1 VNLRS
6 RILLL
11 FVLLAIVPVVI
22 VGFLAY
28 YTGRQSIEQVEIN
41 HLVSTNLM
49 KSSELTRWI
58 EGNQQRIEEL
68 AQRPLM
74 VQYSAT
80 MVTSDPADPSYDQ
93 ARLSLEADHLSPRVK
108 PVGGFI
114 EMSVIGPGSGVIL
127 ASSDDMQ
134 EGKYYANQRF
144 FAEGKTHTY
153 TQGVFYSLPLQQTTM
168 IVSTPISDRRENLVA
183 VLAGRLDLRDL
194 SLIMS
199 AQSGLSQSEKT
210 YLVNKSNFFVTEP
223 GSGEEYALKKT
234 VRTEGVQAG
243 LSGSA
248 GVAFYEDYRNIP
260 VIGAYKWLPEYNM
273 CLITEVDQAEAY
285 APVNSMAVTMVTI
298 VSLLTLIVVAAG
310 FLLARTITQPLARLV
325 AGAAEIGRHGH
336 LDQKVGTED
345 RDEIGELSRA
355 FDRMATELKETTV
368 SIDDLERRIH
378 ERTAQLEA
386 ANREL
391 EAFTYSVSHD
401 LRAPLRAID
410 GYTRIL
416 LDDYQPL
423 LDAEGKR
430 VCSVISDGAH
440 KMSDLIDDL
449 LAFSRMGRSALNPS
463 KIDMETLVKTIFQEL
478 TTAQSR
484 KRIDFQVD
492 TVRPAVGDPA
502 LLRQVWVNLLSNA
515 IKFSSRQKHAVIRV
529 KGENGENETV
539 YSVKDNGVGFD
550 MQYAGKLF
558 GVFQRLHSVRE
569 FEGNGVGLALV
580 QRVILR
586 HGGRVWAEG
595 EVGKGAIFYFTLPR
609 QGVI

>member
-1 VNLRS
+1 MNLRS

-223 GSGEEYALKKT
+223 SSGEGYALKKT

-243 LSGSA
+243 LSGSD
-248 GVAFYEDYRNIP
+248 GVAFYVDYRNIP

-355 FDRMATELKETTV
+355 FDRMAAELKETTV

-430 VCSVISDGAH
+430 VCSVISESAH
-440 KMSDLIDDL
+440 RMSDLIDDL
-449 LAFSRMGRSALNPS
+449 LTFSRLGRSALNPS
-463 KIDMETLVKTIFQEL
+463 KIDMETLAKTIFQEL

>member
-1 VNLRS
+1 MNLRS

-49 KSSELTRWI
+49 KSNELTRWI
-58 EGNQQRIEEL
+58 EGNQQSIEEL

-430 VCSVISDGAH
+430 VCSVISESAH
-440 KMSDLIDDL
+440 RMSDLIDDL
-449 LAFSRMGRSALNPS
+449 LTFSRLGRSALNPS
-463 KIDMETLVKTIFQEL
+463 KIDMETLAKTIFQEL

-484 KRIDFQVD
+484 KRIDFKVD
-492 TVRPAVGDPA
+492 SMPPAVGDPA

-515 IKFSSRQKHAVIRV
+515 IKFSSRQKRAVIRV
-529 KGENGENETV
+529 RGENMENEAV
-539 YSVKDNGVGFD
+539 YSVQDNGVGFD
-550 MQYAGKLF
+550 MQYADKLF

-580 QRVILR
+580 QRVIHR

-595 EVGKGAIFYFTLPR
+595 EVGKGATFYFALPH

>member
-1 VNLRS
+1 MNLRS

-28 YTGRQSIEQVEIN
+28 YTGRQSIGQVEIN

>member
-1 VNLRS
+1 MNLRS
-6 RILLL
+6 RITLL
-11 FVLLAIVPVVI
+11 FVLLAIVPVVVMSI
-22 VGFLAY
+22 LAY
-28 YTGRQSIEQVEIN
+28 YTGRQAVEQVEIN

-58 EGNQQRIEEL
+58 ESNQQRIEEL

-80 MVTSDPADPSYDQ
+80 MATYDPADPAYDL
-93 ARLSLEADHLSPRVK
+93 ARLSLEEDHLRPRVK
-108 PVGGFI
+108 PAGGFI
-114 EMSVIGPGSGVIL
+114 EVSVISPDKGIIL

-168 IVSTPISDRRENLVA
+168 MISTPISDRNKNLVS

-194 SLIMS
+194 SSIMS

-223 GSGEEYALKKT
+223 LSGEGYALKKT
-234 VRTEGVQAG
+234 VRTEGVKAG
-243 LSGSA
+243 LSGSD
-248 GVAFYEDYRNIP
+248 GVGFYEDYRNIP
-260 VIGAYKWLPEYNM
+260 VIGSYKWLPEYNM

-285 APVNSMAVTMVTI
+285 APVNAMAVTMLTI
-298 VSLLTLIVVAAG
+298 VSLLTLIVVVAG
-310 FLLARTITQPLARLV
+310 FFLARTITQPLARLV
-325 AGAAEIGRHGH
+325 AGAAEIGRSGH
-336 LDQKVGTED
+336 LDRKIGTEG

-355 FDRMATELKETTV
+355 FDRMATELKVTTV
-368 SIDDLERRIH
+368 SIDELEQRIH

-423 LDAEGKR
+423 LDEEGKR
-430 VCSVISDGAH
+430 ICSVISEGAH

-449 LAFSRMGRSALNPS
+449 LTFSRLGRSTLNPS
-463 KIDMETLVKTIFQEL
+463 NIDMDALAKSVFQEL

-492 TVRPAVGDPA
+492 SAPPAVGDPA
-502 LLRQVWVNLLSNA
+502 LLRQVWVNLLSNS
-515 IKFSSRQKHAVIRV
+515 IKFSQRKKRAVIKV
-529 KGENGENETV
+529 HSEEMENETV
-539 YSVKDNGVGFD
+539 YSVQDNGVGFD
-550 MQYAGKLF
+550 MQYADKLF
-558 GVFQRLHSVRE
+558 GVFQRLHNVRE

-580 QRVILR
+580 QRVIHR
-586 HGGRVWAEG
+586 HGGRVWADG
-595 EVGKGAIFYFTLPR
+595 ETGKGATFYFTLPH

>member
-1 VNLRS
+1 VNVRS
-6 RILLL
+6 RITLL
-11 FVLLAIVPVVI
+11 FVLLAVVPVVV

-58 EGNQQRIEEL
+58 EAYQQRMEEL
-68 AQRPLM
+68 AQRPLIA
-74 VQYSAT
+74 QYSAI
-80 MVTSDPADPSYDQ
+80 VVASDPSDPAYDL
-93 ARLSLEADHLSPRVK
+93 ARLSLEEDHLKPRIK
-108 PVGGFI
+108 PRGGFT
-114 EMSVIGPGSGVIL
+114 EVSVISPDKGIIM
-127 ASSDDMQ
+127 ASSDEMQ

-144 FAEGKTHTY
+144 FAEGKLHTY
-153 TQGVFYSLPLQQTTM
+153 TQGVFYSLPVQQTTM
-168 IVSTPISDRRENLVA
+168 MVSTPINDKKEKLVA

-194 SLIMS
+194 SSIMS

-223 GSGEEYALKKT
+223 YSGEGYALKKT

-243 LSGSA
+243 LSGND
-248 GVAFYEDYRNIP
+248 GVAFYNDYRNVP

-273 CLITEVDQAEAY
+273 CLITEVDQSEAY
-285 APVNSMAVTMVTI
+285 APINSMAMTMLSI
-298 VSLLTLIVVAAG
+298 VSLLALIVLAAG
-310 FLLARTITQPLARLV
+310 FFLARTITQPLARLV

-336 LDQKVGTED
+336 LDRKVGTED
-345 RDEIGELSRA
+345 KDEIGELSRA
-355 FDRMATELKETTV
+355 FDRMAMELKMTTV
-368 SIDDLERRIH
+368 SIDELERRIH

-391 EAFTYSVSHD
+391 EAFSYSVSHD

-416 LDDYQPL
+416 LEDYQQL
-423 LDAEGKR
+423 LDDEGKR
-430 VCSVISDGAH
+430 ICSVISEGAH

-449 LAFSRMGRSALNPS
+449 LTFSRLGRSALNPS
-463 KIDMETLVKTIFQEL
+463 NIDMEAMAGAVFQEL

-492 TVRPAVGDPA
+492 SLPPAVGDPA
-502 LLRQVWVNLLSNA
+502 LLRQVWVNLLSNSV
-515 IKFSSRQKHAVIRV
+515 KFSQKKKRAVIRV
-529 KGENGENETV
+529 RGEKSENETV
-539 YSVKDNGVGFD
+539 YSVQDNGVGFD
-550 MQYAGKLF
+550 MQYVDKLF
-558 GVFQRLHSVRE
+558 GVFQRLHSVKD

-586 HGGRVWAEG
+586 HGGRAWAEG
-595 EVGKGAIFYFTLPR
+595 ETGKGATFYFTLPH
-609 QGVI
+609 QGMI